1 MSVEPNGRIGLLRR
15 GLLGT
20 AMVRRLLGQGLS
32 VIAWDKNRNHSR
44 TLAQRGASNRRY
56 RRATSTELRTPM
68 VA

>member
-1 MSVEPNGRIGLLRR
+1 MSVERNGRIGLLRR

-44 TLAQRGASNRRY
+44 CASRREGQR
-56 RRATSTELRTPM
+56 
-68 VA
+68 